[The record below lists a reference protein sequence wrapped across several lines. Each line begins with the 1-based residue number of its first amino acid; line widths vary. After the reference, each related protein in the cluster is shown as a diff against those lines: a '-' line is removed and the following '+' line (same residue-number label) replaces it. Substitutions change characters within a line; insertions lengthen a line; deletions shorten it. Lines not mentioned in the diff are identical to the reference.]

1 MPRGEFFWF
10 SLAFGED
17 AGWVRN
23 LLAAGECGLRY
34 RAIDYRLVE
43 PVVLDAA
50 AVRSQLPRLMR
61 FGLPIMGAT
70 QVIRMRKN

>member
-1 MPRGEFFWF
+1 M
-10 SLAFGED
+10 
-17 AGWVRN
+17 RN

>member
-1 MPRGEFFWF
+1 
-10 SLAFGED
+10 
-17 AGWVRN
+17 
-23 LLAAGECGLRY
+23 
-34 RAIDYRLVE
+34 
-43 PVVLDAA
+43 VLDAA